1 MFLLGTWGPLV
12 SGDSRGDEKF
22 TGKRGEDKTGRA
34 SSGDFSANRS
44 NYSLEKIR
52 IKKKSKKKNQKTEPS
67 FN

>member
-1 MFLLGTWGPLV
+1 MTGSGCHTPLV

-34 SSGDFSANRS
+34 SSGDSSANRS

-52 IKKKSKKKNQKTEPS
+52 IKKKIKIKNQKTEPS